1 MTGEP
6 LPDEAVHLLNA
17 LLGDA
22 YPELSAQI
30 PHLRVAGHCRCPCP
44 SIDFALDRS
53 AVPAAPAVDSPFAE
67 ATVLDETG
75 EPVGGVMLFASEGYL
90 SLLEVYSWS
99 DDPVTRLPSP
109 DRLA

>member
-6 LPDEAVHLLNA
+6 VPDEAVHLLNA

-30 PHLRVAGHCRCPCP
+30 PHLRVAGHCPCPCP
-44 SIDFALDRS
+44 SIDFSLDRT
-53 AVPAAPAVDSPFAE
+53 AVPAAPVVDNPFAE

-75 EPVGGVMLFASEGYL
+75 EPVGGALLFAFEGYL
-90 SLLEVYSWS
+90 SNLEVYSWT